1 MTVSELIHI
10 LQTLDPTEEVRVAHP
25 NLDDTAP
32 LTAPL
37 EDVILVGPAGGIPI
51 LWARF

>member
-1 MTVSELIHI
+1 MTVAELIHI

-25 NLDDTAP
+25 DLDD
-32 LTAPL
+32 TAPL
-37 EDVILVGPAGGIPI
+37 EDVILVGPAGGIPT